1 MEYNEVDCK
10 AVFEIIEYLRNNNGK
25 DRIVERG
32 DVVYEESSELSEEP
46 SELSEE
52 PAYSKKK
59 LSRKRLRSQ
68 IEESEEPE
76 SESASVELFE

>member
-32 DVVYEESSELSEEP
+32 DVVYEESSELSEKP
-46 SELSEE
+46 EE

-68 IEESEEPE
+68 IEESEEPD